1 MALRELR
8 PLPPMTSTPAS
19 PDPLA
24 ALSASQRA
32 LLRIVCW
39 VAWADGDFASEER
52 ELLETLVARLL
63 PESAGVAAASAEAVS
78 ALVADNL
85 QTLELHDLVAQL
97 EGADQRQQA
106 VKLALQMVSAN
117 QRPEDAAAINTAE
130 KGAYRQLVEALNLP
144 EGEVQEAEWAAR
156 QELQR
161 GRSLLQLIGDTLSG
175 FGSWPALEGSELPLG
190 YWL

>member
-1 MALRELR
+1 
-8 PLPPMTSTPAS
+8 MTSAPANS
-19 PDPLA
+19 DPLA
-24 ALSASQRA
+24 GLSASQRA

-52 ELLETLVARLL
+52 DLLEKLVARLL
-63 PESAGVAAASAEAVS
+63 PEAAADAPGAAVASAEAVS

-85 QTLELHDLVAQL
+85 QTLDLQVLVDQL

-106 VKLALQMVSAN
+106 VKLALQMVSIN

-130 KGAYRQLVEALNLP
+130 KGAYRRLVEALGLP
-144 EGEVQEAEWAAR
+144 ESEVAEAEWAAR
-156 QELQR
+156 QELQQR
-161 GRSLLQLIGDTLSG
+161 RSLLQLIGDTLSG